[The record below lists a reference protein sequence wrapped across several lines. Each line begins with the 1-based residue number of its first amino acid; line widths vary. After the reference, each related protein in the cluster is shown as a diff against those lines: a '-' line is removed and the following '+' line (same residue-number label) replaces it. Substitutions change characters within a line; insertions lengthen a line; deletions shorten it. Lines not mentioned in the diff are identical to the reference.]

1 VDALVMCGGRGTR
14 LDADREKPLVRVGG
28 RPMVDRVVEALSACG
43 VDGTY
48 AVVSSHTPET
58 AAHLDGTVPIVE
70 TPGEGYVADL
80 RTALA
85 DDRVDRPTL
94 TVAADLPLLS
104 GAVVDRVCDAHEGGS
119 LTVAVPVERKRALGV
134 SRDTTFERDGRELAP
149 TGVNVVGDDAETTLV
164 VDDERLAVNVNR
176 PGDVAVAE
184 RLLASFESE

>member
-1 VDALVMCGGRGTR
+1 
-14 LDADREKPLVRVGG
+14 
-28 RPMVDRVVEALSACG
+28 MVDRVVEALSACG

-94 TVAADLPLLS
+94 TVAADLPLLVPAS
-104 GAVVDRVCDAHEGGS
+104 VDAVLGAHEAGS
-119 LTVAVPVERKRALGV
+119 IAVCVPASLKRDLGV
-134 SRDTTFERDGRELAP
+134 SLGTTVERDGRELAP
-149 TGVNVVGDDAETTLV
+149 TGINVVGDGRDETYVTQ
-164 VDDERLAVNVNR
+164 DRRLAVNVNWR
-176 PGDVAVAE
+176 RDAAVAE
-184 RLLASFESE
+184 AWL